1 MEPKYFRSGNK
12 VMYVDQIGNMRQA
25 TEEEIE
31 NNYIIEPNIIVGPM
45 PVIRDIYKYE
55 KKQALRNEASKN
67 ISQNT
72 CKEW

>member
-1 MEPKYFRSGNK
+1 MQPKYFRSGNK

-25 TEEEIE
+25 TEEEIK
-31 NNYIIEPNIIVGPM
+31 NNYIHEPKIIVGPV

-55 KKQALRNEASKN
+55 KKQALRNEATKR
-67 ISQNT
+67 ISQNP

>member
-1 MEPKYFRSGNK
+1 MQPKYFRSGNK

-25 TEEEIE
+25 TEEEIK

-55 KKQALRNEASKN
+55 KKQALRNEASK
-67 ISQNT
+67 SLH
-72 CKEW
+72 

>member
-1 MEPKYFRSGNK
+1 MQPKYFRSGNK

-31 NNYIIEPNIIVGPM
+31 NNYIHEPKIIVGPV

-55 KKQALRNEASKN
+55 KKQALRNEASKG
-67 ISQNT
+67 ISQDT
-72 CKEW
+72 HYKR